1 MISACKLKRMR
12 VYYLHSEWKKAKGE
26 EQFCFQCSNI
36 KHSQAKA
43 TEVLF
48 EDLVIVG
55 ASVLKNVDGI
65 SQKAEAS
72 S

>member
-1 MISACKLKRMR
+1 M
-12 VYYLHSEWKKAKGE
+12 HSEWKKAKGE
-26 EQFCFQCSNI
+26 ERFCFQCTDI
-36 KHSQAKA
+36 EYSQAQA